1 MLSARPVHYEIGGHP
16 DVMNYGGIAVA
27 HRLVTKLGLPEQID
41 RRLHLLKVHLPYHES
56 DHVLNL
62 SYNALCGGPRLQDIE
77 IRRHDTAYMKALG
90 TDLIPDPT
98 TAGDFCRR
106 FEASDVVERM
116 EAINAVRPKLWQ
128 GRGRD
133 LLGPMAYIDV
143 DGVLAPTCGER
154 KAGMEISYKGIW
166 GYHPLVV
173 SLANTK
179 EVLYVVNRPGNVPSH
194 TDAAR
199 WLDKAIALLTPQAP
213 RVCLRGDTDFSLTA
227 HFDRWAKQVD
237 FVFGMDCNAALRHR
251 AGALDEAAWQRLER
265 KPRYETATG
274 PTRDRERFQPHE
286 KQRIVEERG
295 FWDVKLNYEDV
306 AEFDYQP
313 RACARP
319 YRVVVLRK
327 NLSQRKGELTL
338 LDDIRYFFYITTRT
352 DLSAAESGVLR
363 QRTLRPGKR
372 HRAAQEWGQRH
383 ARAALRPG
391 QQLGLHGRGDAGLEH
406 QVVDGDDDA
415 PPERPAGVR
424 AHGVSALPSQPHA
437 PAVPRRTTGSQ
448 RHHPPPWLPTHS
460 GSALQHMANHRR
472 HRFLTRFRNE
482 PTLGHPSGSRT
493 TPAGLCRYQRLHHA
507 IQAPGHPST
516 AQSLAP

>member
-1 MLSARPVHYEIGGHP
+1 MLSASPVHYEIGGHP
-16 DVMNYGGIAVA
+16 DVMSYGGIAVA

-41 RRLHLLKVHLPYHES
+41 QRLHLLKVHLPYHES

-62 SYNALCGGPRLQDIE
+62 SYNALCGGTRLQDIE

-106 FEASDVVERM
+106 FEASDVVDLM

-133 LLGPMAYIDV
+133 LLGPMAYID
-143 DGVLAPTCGER
+143 
-154 KAGMEISYKGIW
+154 
-166 GYHPLVV
+166 
-173 SLANTK
+173 K

-237 FVFGMDCNAALRHR
+237 FVFGMDCNAALRRR
-251 AGALDEAAWQRLER
+251 AEALDEAVWQRLER
-265 KPRYETATG
+265 KPRDETATG

-295 FWDVKLNYEDV
+295 FWDVRLNYEDV

-313 RACARP
+313 RACERP

-327 NLSQRKGELTL
+327 NLSKRKGELTL

-352 DLSAAESGVLR
+352 DLSAAEVVSCANERCDQENVIEQLKNGVNAMRVPLYDLVSNWAYMVMATLAWNIKSWMAMMMHR
-363 QRTLRPGKR
+363 QSDR
-372 HRAAQEWGQRH
+372 QEY
-383 ARAALRPG
+383 
-391 QQLGLHGRGDAGLEH
+391 
-406 QVVDGDDDA
+406 
-415 PPERPAGVR
+415 VR
-424 AHGVSALPSQPHA
+424 MEF
-437 PAVPRRTTGSQ
+437 R
-448 RHHPPPWLPTHS
+448 
-460 GSALQHMANHRR
+460 
-472 HRFLTRFRNE
+472 RFLHSLMLLPGRVVRRARSVTIRLLGYQ
-482 PTLGHPSGSRT
+482 PTLDRLFSTWRT
-493 TPAGLCRYQRLHHA
+493 IERTVF
-507 IQAPGHPST
+507 
-516 AQSLAP
+516 

>member
-41 RRLHLLKVHLPYHES
+41 QRLHLLKVHLPYHES

-62 SYNALCGGPRLQDIE
+62 SYNALCGGTRLQDIE

-106 FEASDVVERM
+106 FEASDVVELM

-133 LLGPMAYIDV
+133 LLGPVAYLDV
-143 DGVLAPTCGER
+143 DGVLAPTGGER

-199 WLDKAIALLTPQAP
+199 WLDKAIALLTPHAP

-237 FVFGMDCNAALRHR
+237 FVFGMDCNAALRGR
-251 AGALDEAAWQRLER
+251 AEALDEAAWQRLER
-265 KPRYETATG
+265 KPRDETAPG
-274 PTRDRERFQPHE
+274 PTQADPAA
-286 KQRIVEERG
+286 VG
-295 FWDVKLNYEDV
+295 
-306 AEFDYQP
+306 
-313 RACARP
+313 ARP
-319 YRVVVLRK
+319 AVSDPCGPRHGSRCP
-327 NLSQRKGELTL
+327 SP
-338 LDDIRYFFYITTRT
+338 
-352 DLSAAESGVLR
+352 SAAKGLAEWTKGCCCSDEGPGHAQLR
-363 QRTLRPGKR
+363 GPTLRDTRGVSDT
-372 HRAAQEWGQRH
+372 RAAMPMTMTALSPSTHRIDPYLFEKHVDAFVKFVEGKSGKQFESFAANPSFPSTMPLRTRRH
-383 ARAALRPG
+383 AAKW
-391 QQLGLHGRGDAGLEH
+391 
-406 QVVDGDDDA
+406 
-415 PPERPAGVR
+415 RPAC
-424 AHGVSALPSQPHA
+424 
-437 PAVPRRTTGSQ
+437 
-448 RHHPPPWLPTHS
+448 S
-460 GSALQHMANHRR
+460 GSTGIA
-472 HRFLTRFRNE
+472 T
-482 PTLGHPSGSRT
+482 
-493 TPAGLCRYQRLHHA
+493 
-507 IQAPGHPST
+507 
-516 AQSLAP
+516 

>member
-1 MLSARPVHYEIGGHP
+1 MLSASPVHYEIGGHP
-16 DVMNYGGIAVA
+16 DVMSYGGIAVA

-106 FEASDVVERM
+106 FEASDVVELM
-116 EAINAVRPKLWQ
+116 EAINAVRPKLWP

-237 FVFGMDCNAALRHR
+237 FVFGMDCNAALRRR
-251 AGALDEAAWQRLER
+251 AEALDEAVWQRLER
-265 KPRYETATG
+265 KPRDETATG

-295 FWDVKLNYEDV
+295 FWDVRLNYEDV

-327 NLSQRKGELTL
+327 NLSKRKGELTL

-352 DLSAAESGVLR
+352 DLSAAEVVSCANERCDQENVIEQLKNGVNAMRVPLYDLVSNWAYMVMATLAWNIKSWMAMMMHR
-363 QRTLRPGKR
+363 QSDR
-372 HRAAQEWGQRH
+372 QEY
-383 ARAALRPG
+383 
-391 QQLGLHGRGDAGLEH
+391 
-406 QVVDGDDDA
+406 
-415 PPERPAGVR
+415 VR
-424 AHGVSALPSQPHA
+424 MEF
-437 PAVPRRTTGSQ
+437 R
-448 RHHPPPWLPTHS
+448 
-460 GSALQHMANHRR
+460 
-472 HRFLTRFRNE
+472 RFLHSLMLLPCRVVRQARSVTIRLLGYQ
-482 PTLGHPSGSRT
+482 PTLDRLFSTWRT
-493 TPAGLCRYQRLHHA
+493 IERTVF
-507 IQAPGHPST
+507 
-516 AQSLAP
+516 

>member
-1 MLSARPVHYEIGGHP
+1 MLSASPVHYEIGGHP
-16 DVMNYGGIAVA
+16 DVTSYGGIAVA

-41 RRLHLLKVHLPYHES
+41 RRLQLLKVHLPYHES

-62 SYNALCGGPRLQDIE
+62 SYNALCGGTRLQDIE

-106 FEASDVVERM
+106 FEASDVVDLM

-128 GRGRD
+128 GRGRE
-133 LLGPMAYIDV
+133 LLGPVAYIDV
-143 DGVLAPTCGER
+143 DGVLAPTGGER
-154 KAGMEISYKGIW
+154 KAGMEISYQGIW

-199 WLDKAIALLTPQAP
+199 WLDKAIALLIPHAP

-227 HFDRWAKQVD
+227 HFDRWAEQVD
-237 FVFGMDCNAALRHR
+237 FVFGMDCNAALRRR
-251 AGALDEAAWQRLER
+251 AEALDESAWQRLER

-274 PTRDRERFQPHE
+274 QTRDRERFQPHE
-286 KQRIVEERG
+286 KQRIVEERE
-295 FWDVKLNYEDV
+295 FVNLQLNYEDV

-313 RACARP
+313 RACKRS

-327 NLSQRKGELTL
+327 NISKRQGELTL

-352 DLSAAESGVLR
+352 DLSAAEVVACANERCDQENVIEQLKNGVN
-363 QRTLRPGKR
+363 
-372 HRAAQEWGQRH
+372 
-383 ARAALRPG
+383 ALRVPLYDLVSNWAYMVMATLAWNIKAWMAMMMHRRKDR
-391 QQLGLHGRGDAGLEH
+391 QEYVRMEFRRFLHSLMLLPARVVRQARRVTIRLLG
-406 QVVDGDDDA
+406 
-415 PPERPAGVR
+415 
-424 AHGVSALPSQPHA
+424 SQPTLDRLFSTWRTIER
-437 PAVPRRTTGSQ
+437 AV
-448 RHHPPPWLPTHS
+448 
-460 GSALQHMANHRR
+460 
-472 HRFLTRFRNE
+472 F
-482 PTLGHPSGSRT
+482 
-493 TPAGLCRYQRLHHA
+493 
-507 IQAPGHPST
+507 
-516 AQSLAP
+516 